1 MLDIELKFFCDHLP
15 EWLEKHSDRV
25 ALVKGAELIGFFD
38 DEQQAIAT
46 GARQFGLGP
55 FLVRRVQTEEP
66 PVSACANSGD
76 SACLKYSA
84 NRRFTRSI
92 LKDATGLSHHQRA
105 WF

>member
-15 EWLEKHSDRV
+15 EWLEKHTDRV

-66 PVSACANSGD
+66 PVSAPALTLGILRASNIPPIAD
-76 SACLKYSA
+76 S
-84 NRRFTRSI
+84 RGRT
-92 LKDATGLSHHQRA
+92 
-105 WF
+105 